1 MAGPA
6 GSEVAP
12 APTAVSGKIAAASAP
27 AMMILFT
34 SPPHSQPS
42 LGGRAADPACARPE
56 PDGRGRT
63 AQLSAPGVGRSAP
76 IDRPAGYI
84 RPGRAVLRWRGGPGR
99 WPPGWHNGPF
109 LLAGGCESCRG
120 SAPDAISPC

>member
-42 LGGRAADPACARPE
+42 LGGGAADPACARPE
-56 PDGRGRT
+56 PDGRGRA

-76 IDRPAGYI
+76 LTARRVTSGQAAPALG
-84 RPGRAVLRWRGGPGR
+84 WRGGRVDARLDGITD
-99 WPPGWHNGPF
+99 HF
-109 LLAGGCESCRG
+109 CSQAG
-120 SAPDAISPC
+120 A